1 MVGSWRHRTQRST
14 LYSCGP
20 CVKTKRTCKHGRKNW
35 AGFAWAL
42 TEPPSACGFQL
53 VCSLIQRRLPLH
65 FFWGLRYWK
74 CARLG
79 GQNLRHH
86 RLSGS
91 NFNFLF
97 FFSKD
102 PAGSLHYGTSLKDYA
117 RVSLEEIQRSWDTEL
132 PIFQL
137 NEMCLIWT
145 IKPYIKVNYGCFLS
159 CRLLLFFAWCCGEET
174 RCAIYSVITLTT
186 RCLFVCLSKVLGGC
200 TLHDKCVECWD
211 GDETHDKSKTTS

>member
-42 TEPPSACGFQL
+42 TEPLSACGCQL

-79 GQNLRHH
+79 GQNLHH
-86 RLSGS
+86 HCLSGS
-91 NFNFLF
+91 NFIF
-97 FFSKD
+97 FFFF
-102 PAGSLHYGTSLKDYA
+102 PGSSRVITLQNSLKDYA
-117 RVSLEEIQRSWDTEL
+117 RVSFGRDTEEL
-132 PIFQL
+132 RHRAPNFSTKWNCQSTNFDVSQFNL
-137 NEMCLIWT
+137 DRKTLHKSELWL
-145 IKPYIKVNYGCFLS
+145 FLS
-159 CRLLLFFAWCCGEET
+159 CRLLLFLLDVVVK
-174 RCAIYSVITLTT
+174 RLDVPYSQ
-186 RCLFVCLSKVLGGC
+186 
-200 TLHDKCVECWD
+200 W
-211 GDETHDKSKTTS
+211 